1 VSAHEAAGKSD
12 EWYTPPEVFEAI
24 GLRFD
29 LDVASPGSD
38 VVPWVPA
45 DAHLTEFSLL
55 LTWVGRI
62 WMNPP
67 FGKRNGYAPW
77 ADRFVAHGNGIA
89 LAPDRTSA
97 PWFQDFAQ
105 KVDGLLFW
113 SPKIKF
119 IKPDGTR
126 GESPGTGT
134 TLLSM
139 GAECTE
145 ALARLHGVNGIFC
158 TPGRVMTHPTL
169 KNKQGVYC

>member
-1 VSAHEAAGKSD
+1 MSAYEAVGLSD

-45 DAHLTEFSLL
+45 DDCYTWGSLMRP
-55 LTWVGRI
+55 WKGRV

-67 FGKRNGYAPW
+67 FGGRNGYAPW
-77 ADRFVAHGNGIA
+77 ADRFLQHGNGIA

-97 PWFQDFAQ
+97 PWFQQFAFEA
-105 KVDGLLFW
+105 DGMLFW
-113 SPKIKF
+113 APKIKF
-119 IKPDGTR
+119 LRPDGTR

-134 TLLSM
+134 VLISK
-139 GAECTE
+139 GKECTE
-145 ALARLHGVNGIFC
+145 ALATLHRISGFFC
-158 TPGRVMTHPTL
+158 RV
-169 KNKQGVYC
+169 GAA